1 MIELPPSQEKLV
13 PKASPFLNFIMSL
26 ASGEDPSA
34 MDQMTRYLDLSSN
47 ISSQRPK
54 PSGKPATEDNGS
66 PDGIVHGVEEMTI
79 DPHKLAP
86 EKPKSRREPISPIR
100 RFHEQNASSPSTPTS
115 PTPAKSLLRSPLRSP
130 SSTKSPFRSPS
141 SPNSPLRSPSSPRSP
156 SSSPSSLSP
165 RNEEPPNA
173 HKCLASMT
181 HHLDL
186 FQSEFRCKELH
197 LHFNYVTF
205 WMTCY
210 KAGNMAIEA
219 WMKWGMTSGGR
230 ISPILWS
237 SRKEETR
244 SVEFCWRRLRG
255 V

>member
-13 PKASPFLNFIMSL
+13 PKASPFLNLIMSL

-54 PSGKPATEDNGS
+54 PSGEPATEDNGS

-141 SPNSPLRSPSSPRSP
+141 SPNSP

-186 FQSEFRCKELH
+186 FQSEFRRKELH
-197 LHFNYVTF
+197 LHFDYVTF

-219 WMKWGMTSGGR
+219 WMKWRMTSGGR

-237 SRKEETR
+237 LRKEETR